1 MKAVN
6 DSFNVTSFGFVRQL
20 ARTKVKNNSV
30 IDPPIRL
37 NNIIKSI
44 NPKIA
49 VKGEDLGEAD
59 GYSINLNLICY
70 NSKHSEEKIR
80 FTIAHEVGHILL
92 GHNSGNRI
100 INFYSKD
107 PNEQLANAFA
117 AELLVPLGLLKKE
130 SLFLTSL
137 SELAKKYWVSKDM
150 MMWRLKDTKL
160 DIKLSDWH

>member
-1 MKAVN
+1 MKVI
-6 DSFNVTSFGFVRQL
+6 DDTFNAITFGFVKQL
-20 ARTKVKNNSV
+20 ARAQVKNVFAS
-30 IDPPIRL
+30 DPPIRL
-37 NNIIKSI
+37 NSIIKSI
-44 NPKIA
+44 SPKITI
-49 VKGEDLGEAD
+49 KGEDLGEAD

-107 PNEQLANAFA
+107 PNEQLANVFA
-117 AELLVPLGLLKKE
+117 AELLSPLSLLKKE

-137 SELAKKYWVSKDM
+137 SKLAQKYWVSKDM

-160 DIKLSDWH
+160 DIKLGDWH